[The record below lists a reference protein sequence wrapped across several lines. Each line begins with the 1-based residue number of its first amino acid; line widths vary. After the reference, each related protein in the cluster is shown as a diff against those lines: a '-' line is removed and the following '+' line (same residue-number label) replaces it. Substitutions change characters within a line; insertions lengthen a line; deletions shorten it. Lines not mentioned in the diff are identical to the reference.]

1 MLLQPLASSYHP
13 HAHVLYGSDRERLAR
28 VTPPFFTYR
37 CDMIFDCHRRLLCSA
52 DKQIRDGDIML
63 QDMGC
68 EYYSY
73 DSDITCSFP
82 ANGHFSED
90 QKACVYTDQPLPC
103 AALHALRSLV
113 GPCIGISTSMCRSCS
128 FAACSESC

>member
-13 HAHVLYGSDRERLAR
+13 HAHVLDGSDRERLAR

-82 ANGHFSED
+82 ASGRFTED
-90 QKACVYTDQPLPC
+90 QKVCVFQTSPC
-103 AALHALRSLV
+103 HVLIIHCGASLDCV
-113 GPCIGISTSMCRSCS
+113 GISS
-128 FAACSESC
+128 